1 MNQKRFNEITNGLGV
16 IDLDYKIIV
25 EEKFGKPLKD
35 VMYEVCVE
43 KELEKWDGAKL
54 LGVPVKTF
62 VAWRSRFRYGPMQI
76 QADQAKKMR
85 NQTTKKYKDEL
96 NDINLQR
103 PFEHEGNTLKAFKE
117 LIERSLELEK
127 YKRTIETV
135 GTVPVIE
142 IIWKIG
148 MLESVLD
155 AIIQFESGK
164 LYDQYMFEAR
174 YLK

>member
-1 MNQKRFNEITNGLGV
+1 
-16 IDLDYKIIV
+16 
-25 EEKFGKPLKD
+25 
-35 VMYEVCVE
+35 
-43 KELEKWDGAKL
+43 
-54 LGVPVKTF
+54 
-62 VAWRSRFRYGPMQI
+62 
-76 QADQAKKMR
+76 MR

-142 IIWKIG
+142 TIWKIG

-174 YLK
+174 FIK